1 MVFKAFIKLILG
13 LLKDNFKFILIAL
26 AILFV
31 IVGGNRLIRDH
42 YLNAEKKVEDGK
54 SVVISVLKDENKS
67 LKNQNN
73 TIIDNSRI
81 DDKEIVV
88 NIDVKEGIRKDT
100 DKARQNL
107 SETINKINDHYKD
120 VPTMSDE
127 KMKDT
132 LIKQKSKEITTARI
146 NSLWDTYCA
155 GINDDP
161 EFKGAK

>member
-13 LLKDNFKFILIAL
+13 LLKDNFKYILIAL

-31 IVGGNRLIRDH
+31 IVGGNKLIGDH

-73 TIIDNSRI
+73 TITDNARI

-88 NIDVKEGIRKDT
+88 NIDEKEGIRKDT
-100 DKARQNL
+100 DKARENL
-107 SETINKINDHYKD
+107 SETISKINDHYKD
-120 VPTMSDE
+120 VPAMTDE
-127 KMKDT
+127 KMKEALT
-132 LIKQKSKEITTARI
+132 KQKAKEIATARI
-146 NSLWDTYCA
+146 NSLWETFCA
-155 GINDDP
+155 GSNDDP
-161 EFKGAK
+161 DCKGAK

>member
-13 LLKDNFKFILIAL
+13 ILKDNFKFILIAL

-31 IVGGNRLIRDH
+31 IVGGNKLIRDH

-73 TIIDNSRI
+73 TITDNARI

-107 SETINKINDHYKD
+107 SKTISKINDHYKD
-120 VPTMSDE
+120 VPAMTDE
-127 KMKDT
+127 KMKEALT
-132 LIKQKSKEITTARI
+132 KQKAKEIATARI
-146 NSLWDTYCA
+146 NSLWETFCA
-155 GINDDP
+155 GSNDDP
-161 EFKGAK
+161 DCKGAK

>member
-1 MVFKAFIKLILG
+1 MVFKAVIKLILG
-13 LLKDNFKFILIAL
+13 ILKDNFKFILIAL

-81 DDKEIVV
+81 DDKETVV

-107 SETINKINDHYKD
+107 SETISKINDHYKD
-120 VPTMSDE
+120 VPAMTDE
-127 KMKDT
+127 KMKDALT
-132 LIKQKSKEITTARI
+132 KQKSKEIATARI

-155 GINDDP
+155 GMNDDP
-161 EFKGAK
+161 ECKGAK

>member
-1 MVFKAFIKLILG
+1 MVFKAFIKLIVG

-31 IVGGNRLIRDH
+31 IVGGNRLIRGH

-107 SETINKINDHYKD
+107 SETISKINDHYKD
-120 VPTMSDE
+120 VPTMTDE
-127 KMKDT
+127 KMKDALT
-132 LIKQKSKEITTARI
+132 KQKSKEITTARI

-161 EFKGAK
+161 ECKGAK

>member
-1 MVFKAFIKLILG
+1 MVFKAFLTLIKDLF
-13 LLKDNFKFILIAL
+13 KENFKYILAGL
-26 AILFV
+26 VILFF
-31 IVGGNRLIRDH
+31 IIGGNKLIRDH

-54 SVVISVLKDENKS
+54 SVVISVLKDENKG
-67 LKNQNN
+67 LKDKNQ
-73 TIIDNSRI
+73 TIIENSRI

-107 SETINKINDHYKD
+107 SETISKINDHYKD
-120 VPTMSDE
+120 VPVMADE

-132 LIKQKSKEITTARI
+132 LTKQKSKEITTARI

-161 EFKGAK
+161 ECKGAK

>member
-1 MVFKAFIKLILG
+1 MVFKAFIKLIIG
-13 LLKDNFKFILIAL
+13 ILKDNFKFILIAI

-31 IVGGNRLIRDH
+31 IVGGNRLIRGH

-73 TIIDNSRI
+73 TIIDNARI

-107 SETINKINDHYKD
+107 SETISKINDHYKD
-120 VPTMSDE
+120 VSVMADE
-127 KMKDT
+127 RMKDT
-132 LIKQKSKEITTARI
+132 LTKQKVKEITTARI

-155 GINDDP
+155 GMNDDP
-161 EFKGAK
+161 ECKGAK

>member
-13 LLKDNFKFILIAL
+13 LLMDNFKYILIAL

-31 IVGGNRLIRDH
+31 IVGGNKLIRDH

-67 LKNQNN
+67 LKDKND
-73 TIIDNSRI
+73 TIVDNSRI

-88 NIDVKEGIRKDT
+88 NIDEKESIRKDT
-100 DKARQNL
+100 DKARENL
-107 SETINKINDHYKD
+107 SETISKINEHYKD
-120 VPTMSDE
+120 VPAMTDE
-127 KMKDT
+127 KMKDALT
-132 LIKQKSKEITTARI
+132 KQKAKEISTARI

-155 GINDDP
+155 GAIDDP
-161 EFKGAK
+161 DCKGVK

>member
-1 MVFKAFIKLILG
+1 MVFKAFIKLIIG
-13 LLKDNFKFILIAL
+13 LLKDNFKFILIAI

-31 IVGGNRLIRDH
+31 IVGGNRLIRGH

-73 TIIDNSRI
+73 TITDNSRI

-107 SETINKINDHYKD
+107 SETISKINDHYKD
-120 VPTMSDE
+120 VPVMADE

-132 LIKQKSKEITTARI
+132 LTKQKSKEITTARI

-161 EFKGAK
+161 ECKGAK

>member
-67 LKNQNN
+67 LKDKNQ
-73 TIIDNSRI
+73 TIIENSRI

-88 NIDVKEGIRKDT
+88 NIDEKEGIRKDT
-100 DKARQNL
+100 DKARENL
-107 SETINKINDHYKD
+107 SEKINKINDHYKD

-132 LIKQKSKEITTARI
+132 LTKQKAKEIATARI

-155 GINDDP
+155 GANDDP
-161 EFKGAK
+161 ECKGAK

>member
-13 LLKDNFKFILIAL
+13 LLKDNFKFILIAI

-31 IVGGNRLIRDH
+31 IVGGNRLIRGH

-73 TIIDNSRI
+73 TITDNSRI

-88 NIDVKEGIRKDT
+88 NIDEKEGIRKDT

-107 SETINKINDHYKD
+107 SETISKINDYYKD
-120 VPTMSDE
+120 VPAMTDE
-127 KMKDT
+127 KMKDALT
-132 LIKQKSKEITTARI
+132 KQKSKEITTARI

-161 EFKGAK
+161 ECKGAK

>member
-13 LLKDNFKFILIAL
+13 LLKDNFKFIIIAI

-31 IVGGNRLIRDH
+31 IVGGNRLIRGH

-81 DDKEIVV
+81 DDKETVV
-88 NIDVKEGIRKDT
+88 NIDEKEGIRKDT

-107 SETINKINDHYKD
+107 SETISKINDHYKD
-120 VPTMSDE
+120 VPAMTDE
-127 KMKDT
+127 KMKDALT
-132 LIKQKSKEITTARI
+132 KQKSKEITTARI

-161 EFKGAK
+161 ECKGAK

>member
-1 MVFKAFIKLILG
+1 MVFKAFIKLIIG
-13 LLKDNFKFILIAL
+13 LLKDNFKFILIAI

-31 IVGGNRLIRDH
+31 IVGGNRLIRGH

-107 SETINKINDHYKD
+107 SETISKINDHYKD
-120 VPTMSDE
+120 VSVMADE
-127 KMKDT
+127 RMKDT
-132 LIKQKSKEITTARI
+132 LTKQKVKEITTARI

-161 EFKGAK
+161 ECKGAK

>member
-31 IVGGNRLIRDH
+31 IVGGNKLIRDH

-67 LKNQNN
+67 LKDKND
-73 TIIDNSRI
+73 TITDNARI

-88 NIDVKEGIRKDT
+88 NIDEKEGIRKDT
-100 DKARQNL
+100 DKARENL
-107 SETINKINDHYKD
+107 SEKINKINDHYKD

-132 LIKQKSKEITTARI
+132 LTKQKAKEIATARI

-155 GINDDP
+155 GANDDP
-161 EFKGAK
+161 ECKGAK

>member
-1 MVFKAFIKLILG
+1 MVFKAFIKLIIG
-13 LLKDNFKFILIAL
+13 LLKDNFKFILIAI

-31 IVGGNRLIRDH
+31 IVGGNRLIRNH

-107 SETINKINDHYKD
+107 SETISKINDHYKD
-120 VPTMSDE
+120 VPAMTDE
-127 KMKDT
+127 KMKDALT
-132 LIKQKSKEITTARI
+132 KQKSKEITTARI

-155 GINDDP
+155 GINDGP
-161 EFKGAK
+161 ECKGAK

>member
-13 LLKDNFKFILIAL
+13 ILKDNFKFILIAL

-31 IVGGNRLIRDH
+31 IVGGNKLIRDH

-73 TIIDNSRI
+73 TITDNARI

-100 DKARQNL
+100 DKARENL
-107 SETINKINDHYKD
+107 SETISKINDHYKD
-120 VPTMSDE
+120 VPAMTDE
-127 KMKDT
+127 KMKEALT
-132 LIKQKSKEITTARI
+132 KQKAKEIATARI
-146 NSLWDTYCA
+146 NSLWETFCA
-155 GINDDP
+155 GSNDDP
-161 EFKGAK
+161 DCKGAK

>member
-31 IVGGNRLIRDH
+31 IVGGNKLIRDH

-67 LKNQNN
+67 LKDKNDTIVDN
-73 TIIDNSRI
+73 TRI

-88 NIDVKEGIRKDT
+88 NIDEKEGIRKDT
-100 DKARQNL
+100 DKARESL
-107 SETINKINDHYKD
+107 SETISKIHEQYKD
-120 VPTMSDE
+120 VPSMTDTN
-127 KMKDT
+127 MKDT
-132 LIKQKSKEITTARI
+132 LTKQKAQEIATAQI
-146 NSLWDTYCA
+146 DSLWMSYCA
-155 GINDDP
+155 GTPDEPDC
-161 EFKGAK
+161 KGSM

>member
-1 MVFKAFIKLILG
+1 MVFKAFIKLIIG

-31 IVGGNRLIRDH
+31 IVGGNRLIRGH

-107 SETINKINDHYKD
+107 SETISKINDHYKD
-120 VPTMSDE
+120 VPAMTDE
-127 KMKDT
+127 KMKDALT
-132 LIKQKSKEITTARI
+132 KQKSKEITTARI

-161 EFKGAK
+161 ECKGAK

>member
-100 DKARQNL
+100 DKTRQNL
-107 SETINKINDHYKD
+107 SETISMINEQYKD
-120 VPTMSDE
+120 VPAMSDE
-127 KMKDT
+127 KMKDILT
-132 LIKQKSKEITTARI
+132 KQKAKEIATARI

-161 EFKGAK
+161 ECKGAK

>member
-13 LLKDNFKFILIAL
+13 ILKDNFKFILIAI

-31 IVGGNRLIRDH
+31 IVGGNRLIRGH

-73 TIIDNSRI
+73 TITDNARI

-107 SETINKINDHYKD
+107 SETISKINDHYKD
-120 VPTMSDE
+120 VPAMTDE
-127 KMKDT
+127 KMKDALT
-132 LIKQKSKEITTARI
+132 KQKSKEITTARI

-161 EFKGAK
+161 ECKGAK

>member
-13 LLKDNFKFILIAL
+13 ILKDNFKFILIAL

-31 IVGGNRLIRDH
+31 IVGGNKLIRDH

-73 TIIDNSRI
+73 TITDNARI

-107 SETINKINDHYKD
+107 SETISKINDHYKD
-120 VPTMSDE
+120 VPTMTDE
-127 KMKDT
+127 KMKDALT
-132 LIKQKSKEITTARI
+132 KQKSKEITTARI

-161 EFKGAK
+161 ECKGAK

>member
-31 IVGGNRLIRDH
+31 IVGGNKLIRDH

-81 DDKEIVV
+81 DDKEIVA

-107 SETINKINDHYKD
+107 SETISKINDHYKD
-120 VPTMSDE
+120 VPTMTDE
-127 KMKDT
+127 KMKDALT
-132 LIKQKSKEITTARI
+132 KQKSKEITTARI

-161 EFKGAK
+161 ECKGAK